1 MYSAQTLS
9 ELKQFAKDIRIQ
21 TMEQFAA
28 RGFGHLGG
36 SMSIVEI
43 VATLYGAEMKYDA
56 KNPKWKG
63 RDWLVCSKGHAG
75 PTIYS
80 ALALK
85 GFFSTEELKTLNQPH
100 TNLPSHCDRNKTIG
114 IDITTGSLG
123 QGLSVA
129 SGLAYGHQVREENN
143 RIFVITGDG
152 ELQEGQNW
160 EAIMLAAHRQLSNL
174 TLFVDNNKVQLDG
187 NTENIN
193 NIENLEAKFA
203 AFHWNVIRVDGHDIT
218 SIGEAIQKARECE
231 DKPTAIICDT
241 IKGKGIIWAEGQ
253 FNHHIEVSREM
264 ADLAIAEIK

>member
-1 MYSAQTLS
+1 MYSEQKLA

-21 TMEQFAA
+21 TMEQFAT

-43 VATLYGAEMKYDA
+43 IAALYGAELKHDP
-56 KNPKWKG
+56 KNPKWEG

-80 ALALK
+80 ALALR
-85 GFFSTEELKTLNQPH
+85 GFFPVEELKTLNQPH
-100 TNLPSHCDRNKTIG
+100 TNLPSHCDRNRTVG

-129 SGLAYGHQVREENN
+129 AGVAYGHQVREDEN

-152 ELQEGQNW
+152 EMQEGQNW

-193 NIENLEAKFA
+193 NIEDLEEKFK
-203 AFHWNVIRVDGHDIT
+203 AFHWNAIRIDGHDINA
-218 SIGEAIQKARECE
+218 IGEAIQKARDCD
-231 DKPTAIICDT
+231 DKPTAIICET
-241 IKGKGIIWAEGQ
+241 MKGKGIVWAEGQ

-264 ADLAIAEIK
+264 ADSAIAEIQ